1 MLSSSIDNPIPPF
14 GSNVTLIC
22 AMELMSPT
30 VDIPVTVIT
39 ALTSSEGLAT
49 TSTAQPVVGS
59 LTSYVATYMIS
70 SFRRSDS
77 GLYSCGA
84 SVRSTSNAYVSDS
97 NTVSHSVRLT
107 TGEIFTVFSAIL
119 IITAVC

>member
-22 AMELMSPT
+22 AVELMSPA
-30 VDIPVTVIT
+30 VDVPVTVIT
-39 ALTSSEGLAT
+39 ALTSSEGLTT

-59 LTSYVATYMIS
+59 LTSYAATYMIS

-77 GLYSCGA
+77 GVYSCGA
-84 SVRSTSNAYVSDS
+84 SVRSTSNAYVNDS

-119 IITAVC
+119 